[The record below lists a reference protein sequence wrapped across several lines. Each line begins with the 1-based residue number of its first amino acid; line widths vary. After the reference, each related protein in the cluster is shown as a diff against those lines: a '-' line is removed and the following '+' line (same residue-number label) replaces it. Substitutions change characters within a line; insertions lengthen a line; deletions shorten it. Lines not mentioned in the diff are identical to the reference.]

1 VVADIDITP
10 NPATVAERLRDA
22 IATIPFEITASIG
35 TSGAPITVG
44 PVTPVMQL
52 IDDLINSSDTAMY
65 QAKRAGGNQV
75 CHSGVAPP
83 LA

>member
-1 VVADIDITP
+1 M
-10 NPATVAERLRDA
+10 AERLCDA
-22 IATIPFEITASIG
+22 IAAIPFEITASVG
-35 TSGAPITVG
+35 TSSAPLAVG

-52 IDDLINSSDTAMY
+52 IDDLIDSSDTAMY

-75 CHSGVAPP
+75 CHSGVTPP